1 MAARLFGTDGVRGV
15 ANGDVLG
22 PDVALALGRASALFA
37 RERGTEQPVVVV
49 GRDTRRSG
57 PMLEDALCAGI
68 ASAGG
73 LALRAGVLPTP
84 GVAWLV
90 REQGASLGAVI
101 SASHNPFPDN
111 GIKLFGADG
120 FKLGDD
126 EEDRVETLMSD
137 ESDAADGRRGGRVAP
152 ARRRYRALC
161 DVGRGRRRH
170 GDRGARPARPD
181 RLRARRGL
189 DRGAADLRPARH
201 RARDHGL
208 RAGWRQHQR
217 SRRLDA
223 SRLRSRPGSIA
234 GGFDLGL
241 AFDGDADR
249 MLAVDA
255 AGTVVDGDQIIALL
269 ARDMQIAGQL
279 AGDKVVVTSM
289 SNLGLH
295 RAMKALGIETVVT
308 DVGDRYVLAGMLEHS
323 AVLGGEQSGHV
334 IALDRQTT
342 GDGLITAVLLLDAL
356 GRHHEPLAEAATIVR
371 RFPQVLVNVRADRA
385 RLAGATAVWEAVERE
400 SAPLVANGSGR
411 IVLRS
416 SGTEPLVRVMVEHED
431 EKELHRIADALVLEV
446 ERELGIA

>member
-22 PDVALALGRASALFA
+22 PEVALALGRASALFA
-37 RERGTEQPVVVV
+37 RERGTAQPLVVV

-73 LALRAGVLPTP
+73 IALRAGVLPTP

-90 REQGASLGAVI
+90 REQAASLGAVI

-126 EEDRVETLMSD
+126 EEDRVEALMSD
-137 ESDAADGRRGGRVAP
+137 ESTRPTGAEVGESRWLEGAAERYATWVAGGGGTAIEVPDLRVLIDCAHGAASTVAP
-152 ARRRYRALC
+152 LIFAQLGIEHEITACTPDGVNINDR
-161 DVGRGRRRH
+161 VGSTH
-170 GDRGARPARPD
+170 
-181 RLRARRGL
+181 L
-189 DRGAADLRPARH
+189 DTLAA
-201 RARDHGL
+201 
-208 RAGWRQHQR
+208 QVV
-217 SRRLDA
+217 
-223 SRLRSRPGSIA
+223 A

-255 AGTVVDGDQIIALL
+255 TGSVVDGDQIIALL

-371 RFPQVLVNVRADRA
+371 KFPQVLINVRADRT

-400 SAPLVANGSGR
+400 SAPLVATGSGR

-431 EKELHRIADALVLEV
+431 EKELHRIANALALEV

>member
-1 MAARLFGTDGVRGV
+1 VAGRLFGTDGVRGV
-15 ANGDVLG
+15 ANGDVLN
-22 PDVALALGRASALFA
+22 PAVALALGRASALFA
-37 RERGTEQPVVVV
+37 AEQGAETPIVVV

-73 LALRAGVLPTP
+73 VALRAGVLPTP
-84 GVAWLV
+84 GIAWLV

-120 FKLGDD
+120 FKLED
-126 EEDRVETLMSD
+126 EQEDRVEALLAD
-137 ESDAADGRRGGRVAP
+137 ERERPLGAG
-152 ARRRYRALC
+152 
-161 DVGRGRRRH
+161 VGE
-170 GDRGARPARPD
+170 
-181 RLRARRGL
+181 
-189 DRGAADLRPARH
+189 
-201 RARDHGL
+201 
-208 RAGWRQHQR
+208 
-217 SRRLDA
+217 SRRLGGAAGRYAAWAAGGGGTPIEVPDLRVLVDCANGAA
-223 SRLRSRPGSIA
+223 STVAPLVFEQLGIEHEITACDPDGVNINDRVGSTHLDSLAAGVRA

-269 ARDMQIAGQL
+269 ARDLKIAGRL
-279 AGDKVVVTSM
+279 AGNKVVVTSM
-289 SNLGLH
+289 SNLGFH
-295 RAMKALGIETVVT
+295 RAMRELGIETVVT
-308 DVGDRYVLAGMLEHS
+308 DVGDRYVLAGMREHG

-371 RFPQVLVNVRADRA
+371 KFPQVLINVRADRA
-385 RLAGATAVWEAVERE
+385 RLAGCKPVWDMVERE
-400 SAPLVANGSGR
+400 SAPLAAANSGR

-416 SGTEPLVRVMVEHED
+416 SGTEQLVRVMVEHED
-431 EKELHRIADALVLEV
+431 EKELDRIANALASEV

>member
-1 MAARLFGTDGVRGV
+1 MAGRLFGTDGVRGV

-22 PDVALALGRASALFA
+22 PEVALSLGRASALLA
-37 RERGTEQPVVVV
+37 RERGAERPLVVV

-73 LALRAGVLPTP
+73 VALRAGVVPTP

-111 GIKLFGADG
+111 GIKLFGGDG
-120 FKLGDD
+120 FKLGDQ
-126 EEDRVETLMSD
+126 EEDRVEALMGQTGPWPTG
-137 ESDAADGRRGGRVAP
+137 AG
-152 ARRRYRALC
+152 
-161 DVGRGRRRH
+161 VGE
-170 GDRGARPARPD
+170 
-181 RLRARRGL
+181 
-189 DRGAADLRPARH
+189 
-201 RARDHGL
+201 
-208 RAGWRQHQR
+208 
-217 SRRLDA
+217 SRRLGGAVERYATWVAGGGGTAIEVPELRVLVDCANGAASTVAPLVFAQLGIEHEITACEPDGVNINDRVGSTHLDA
-223 SRLRSRPGSIA
+223 LAERVVG

-255 AGTVVDGDQIIALL
+255 AGAVVDGDQIIALL

-279 AGDKVVVTSM
+279 AGGKVVVTSM
-289 SNLGLH
+289 SNLGFH
-295 RAMKALGIETVVT
+295 RAMRELGIETVVT
-308 DVGDRYVLAGMLEHS
+308 DVGDRYVLAGMLDHS

-356 GRHHEPLAEAATIVR
+356 GRHHQPLAEAATIVR
-371 RFPQVLVNVRADRA
+371 KFPQVLINVRADRT
-385 RLAGATAVWEAVERE
+385 RLAGCTPVWEAVERE
-400 SAPLVANGSGR
+400 SAPLAATNSGR

-431 EKELHRIADALVLEV
+431 EKELHRIANALALDV